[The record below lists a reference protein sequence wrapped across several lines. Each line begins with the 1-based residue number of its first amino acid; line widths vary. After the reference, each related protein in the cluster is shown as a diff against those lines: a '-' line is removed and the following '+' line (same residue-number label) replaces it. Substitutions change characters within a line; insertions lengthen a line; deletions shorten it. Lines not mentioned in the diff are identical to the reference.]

1 MKLFERINKHNQN
14 ITFYYEPVQSNIIS
28 YIDDYH
34 DRCLYIKPSSNQ
46 YNIIDEARALFDEW
60 YRS

>member
-1 MKLFERINKHNQN
+1 MKLFEKINKQNQN
-14 ITFYYEPVQSNIIS
+14 ITFYYEPEQSNIIS

-34 DRCLYIKPSSNQ
+34 DKCLYIKPSNQ

>member
-1 MKLFERINKHNQN
+1 MKLFEKINKQNQN

-34 DRCLYIKPSSNQ
+34 DKCLYIKPGSNQ

>member
-1 MKLFERINKHNQN
+1 MKLFEKINKQNQN

-34 DRCLYIKPSSNQ
+34 DRCLYIKPSNQ

>member
-1 MKLFERINKHNQN
+1 MKLFEKINKQNQN

-34 DRCLYIKPSSNQ
+34 DKCLYIKPSNQ

>member
-1 MKLFERINKHNQN
+1 MKLFEKINKQNQN

-34 DRCLYIKPSSNQ
+34 VKCLYIKPSNQ